1 MRASPVVTAAH
12 LPRRRLVAGWD
23 EHPIGVGCRPIGG
36 PATNLGHAAGWA
48 SVDDDCAVDA
58 LRRARE
64 EGATVFDTSDVYG
77 LGHSQRLLGRMLAQ
91 VPREGISITSTVGAF
106 RGTSVNAYSSLNLHG
121 QVEQSLENLG
131 VESLDVLT
139 LHHTD
144 FGPRDQ
150 YLQEARETLEALR
163 DLGRVKALGMRAPNR
178 LAAGAESSGD
188 RHQVS
193 AARFAF
199 LVQQFDPKVITTP
212 FNPLSQPPP
221 EHGAADSEEDEDI
234 FSFARRH
241 GVATMITEPLGL
253 GLLTGKYRPGTAFGP
268 GDVRSRLTA
277 PVLDAVQR
285 GLQPLRDR
293 FGSTPQDLARIA
305 LLYCLRRCPDSIVLT
320 GFTSPQQVALN
331 YQGLKTALSE
341 PDYEF
346 VDAAYAAIRAELEEV
361 GQPPRSSEAASVP
374 CIPGAGQPAHIP
386 EER

>member
-1 MRASPVVTAAH
+1 MTASH

-23 EHPIGVGCRPIGG
+23 EHPLGVGCRPIGG
-36 PATNLGHAAGWA
+36 PATNLGHAVGWA

-58 LRRARE
+58 LLRARD

-77 LGHSQRLLGRMLAQ
+77 LGHSQRLLGRMLSQ
-91 VPREGISITSTVGAF
+91 VPRKSVSITSTVGDF
-106 RGTSVNAYSSLNLHG
+106 KGTSVNAYSALNLHR

-150 YLQEARETLEALR
+150 YLPEARETLEALR

-178 LAAGAESSGD
+178 LAADAATLGD
-188 RHQVS
+188 RNQVS

-199 LVQQFDPKVITTP
+199 LVQQFDPKVISTP
-212 FNPLSQPPP
+212 FNPLSQLP
-221 EHGAADSEEDEDI
+221 ETEAVDSEEGEDI

-241 GVATMITEPLGL
+241 SIATMIYKPLGL
-253 GLLTGKYRPGTAFGP
+253 GLLTGKYPPDRAFAP
-268 GDVRSRLTA
+268 GDVRSRITA

-293 FGSTPQDLARIA
+293 FGTTPEDLVRVA
-305 LLYCLRRCPDSIVLT
+305 LHYCLHRCPDSIVLT
-320 GFTSPQQVALN
+320 GFTSSQQVAGTYEGFKN
-331 YQGLKTALSE
+331 ELSE
-341 PDYEF
+341 LDYEF
-346 VDAAYAAIRAELEEV
+346 VDAAYAALRAELAEL
-361 GQPPRSSEAASVP
+361 GQLRLKDAAPTS
-374 CIPGAGQPAHIP
+374 
-386 EER
+386 

>member
-1 MRASPVVTAAH
+1 MD
-12 LPRRRLVAGWD
+12 D
-23 EHPIGVGCRPIGG
+23 E
-36 PATNLGHAAGWA
+36 
-48 SVDDDCAVDA
+48 CAVDA
-58 LRRARE
+58 LLRARD

-91 VPREGISITSTVGAF
+91 VPRASVRITSTVGAF
-106 RGTSVNAYSSLNLHG
+106 RGTSVNAYRSLNLHG

-139 LHHTD
+139 LHYTD

-163 DLGRVKALGMRAPNR
+163 DLGRVKALGMRAPKR
-178 LAAGAESSGD
+178 LAVGAGTSGS

-193 AARFAF
+193 TDRFAF
-199 LVQQFDPKVITTP
+199 LVQQFRPEVITVP
-212 FNPLSQPPP
+212 FSPLSQPPP
-221 EHGAADSEEDEDI
+221 EHGAGAHEEDEDI

-241 GVATMITEPLGL
+241 GVATVITRPLGL
-253 GLLTGKYRPGTAFGP
+253 GLLTGKHRPGTAFGP
-268 GDVRSRLTA
+268 GDVRSRLTP

-293 FGSTPQDLARIA
+293 FGSAPRDLARVA

-320 GFTSPQQVALN
+320 GFTSAQQVSLN
-331 YQGLKTALSE
+331 YQGLKTPLSE

-346 VDAAYAAIRAELEEV
+346 VDAAYAAMRAEV
-361 GQPPRSSEAASVP
+361 EAASVP
-374 CIPGAGQPAHIP
+374 PVPGAGRPTHVPRSDDAPCAPQSP
-386 EER
+386 

>member
-1 MRASPVVTAAH
+1 M
-12 LPRRRLVAGWD
+12 
-23 EHPIGVGCRPIGG
+23 
-36 PATNLGHAAGWA
+36 
-48 SVDDDCAVDA
+48 DDDCAVDA
-58 LRRARE
+58 LLRARE

-77 LGHSQRLLGRMLAQ
+77 LGHSQRVLGRMLAQ
-91 VPREGISITSTVGAF
+91 VPRESISITSTVGAF

-150 YLQEARETLEALR
+150 YLREARETLEALR

-178 LAAGAESSGD
+178 LAAGTATSGE
-188 RHQVS
+188 RNQVN

-199 LVQQFDPKVITTP
+199 LVQQLGLKVITTP
-212 FNPLSQPPP
+212 FNPLTQPPGS
-221 EHGAADSEEDEDI
+221 EAADSEEDEDI

-241 GVATMITEPLGL
+241 GVATMITEPLSL

-268 GDVRSRLTA
+268 GDVRSRITA
-277 PVLDAVQR
+277 PALDAVQR

-293 FGSTPQDLARIA
+293 FGSTPQDLARVA
-305 LLYCLRRCPDSIVLT
+305 LQYCLRRCPDSIVLT

-346 VDAAYAAIRAELEEV
+346 VEAAYAAIRAELQEV
-361 GQPPRSSEAASVP
+361 GEPRSSEAASVP
-374 CIPGAGQPAHIP
+374 CIPGAGQPAHVP

>member
-1 MRASPVVTAAH
+1 M
-12 LPRRRLVAGWD
+12 
-23 EHPIGVGCRPIGG
+23 
-36 PATNLGHAAGWA
+36 GHAAGWA

-58 LRRARE
+58 LLRARE
-64 EGATVFDTSDVYG
+64 EGATVYDTSDVYG

-91 VPREGISITSTVGAF
+91 VPRESVSITSTVGAF
-106 RGTSVNAYSSLNLHG
+106 RGTSVNAYCSLHLQA

-178 LAAGAESSGD
+178 LVAGTASGD
-188 RHQVS
+188 RNQVT

-199 LVQQFDPKVITTP
+199 LVQQFGPKVITTP
-212 FNPLSQPPP
+212 FNPLIQPP
-221 EHGAADSEEDEDI
+221 ESEAADSEEDEDI

-241 GVATMITEPLGL
+241 GIATVIYEPLGL
-253 GLLTGKYRPGTAFGP
+253 GLLTGKYLPDTVFGP
-268 GDVRSRLTA
+268 GDVRSHISA

-293 FGSTPQDLARIA
+293 FGPTPQDLARIA
-305 LLYCLRRCPDSIVLT
+305 LHYCLKRCPDSIVLT
-320 GFTSPQQVALN
+320 GFSSSQQVAVN
-331 YQGLKTALSE
+331 YQSLKNELSE

-346 VDAAYAAIRAELEEV
+346 VNAAYSALRAELIEL
-361 GQPPRSSEAASVP
+361 GQLRSRDAASVP
-374 CIPGAGQPAHIP
+374 CIPGSSRPAHVP

>member
-1 MRASPVVTAAH
+1 MTASH
-12 LPRRRLVAGWD
+12 LLRRRLVAGWD
-23 EHPIGVGCRPIGG
+23 EHPLGVGCRPIGG

-48 SVDDDCAVDA
+48 PVDDDCAVDA
-58 LRRARE
+58 LLRARE

-91 VPREGISITSTVGAF
+91 VPRESVSITSTVGAF
-106 RGTSVNAYSSLNLHG
+106 RGTGVNAYSSLNLHG

-131 VESLDVLT
+131 VESLNVLT

-178 LAAGAESSGD
+178 LTAGTATSGD
-188 RHQVS
+188 RNQVS

-199 LVQQFDPKVITTP
+199 LVQQFAPKVITTP
-212 FNPLSQPPP
+212 FNPLSQPPEP
-221 EHGAADSEEDEDI
+221 EVADSEGDEDI

-253 GLLTGKYRPGTAFGP
+253 GLLTGKYLPDTAFGP
-268 GDVRSRLTA
+268 GDVRSRITA
-277 PVLDAVQR
+277 PVLAAVQR
-285 GLQPLRDR
+285 GLQPLRGR
-293 FGSTPQDLARIA
+293 FGSSPHDLARVA
-305 LLYCLRRCPDSIVLT
+305 LQYCLRRCPDSIVLA
-320 GFTSPQQVALN
+320 GFTSSQQVAVN
-331 YQGLKTALSE
+331 YQGFKTGLSDL
-341 PDYEF
+341 DYEF
-346 VDAAYAAIRAELEEV
+346 VDAAYAALRAELVGV
-361 GQPPRSSEAASVP
+361 GQLRSREAASVT
-374 CIPGAGQPAHIP
+374 CIPGPGRPAHVP

>member
-1 MRASPVVTAAH
+1 MTASH
-12 LPRRRLVAGWD
+12 LARRRLVAGWD
-23 EHPIGVGCRPIGG
+23 EHPLGVGCRPIGG
-36 PATNLGHAAGWA
+36 PAANLGHAAGWA
-48 SVDDDCAVDA
+48 HVDDDCAVDA
-58 LRRARE
+58 LLRARE

-91 VPREGISITSTVGAF
+91 VPRESISITSTVGAF
-106 RGTSVNAYSSLNLHG
+106 RGTSVNAYRSLSLHG

-150 YLQEARETLEALR
+150 FLPEARETLEALR

-178 LAAGAESSGD
+178 LAAGTETPGD
-188 RHQVS
+188 RNQVS

-199 LVQQFDPKVITTP
+199 LVQQFDAKVIAISC
-212 FNPLSQPPP
+212 NPLSRPP
-221 EHGAADSEEDEDI
+221 EHKAADCGEEEEDV

-293 FGSTPQDLARIA
+293 FGSTPQDLARVA

-361 GQPPRSSEAASVP
+361 SQPRSSEAASVP
-374 CIPGAGQPAHIP
+374 CIPGAGQPAHVP